1 MEELL
6 LQLKRHEGLR
16 LSAYQDSL
24 GYWTIGYGRMID
36 KRKGGGIS
44 VEEAEVLL
52 KNDIERIDKILGEVL
67 REEPVRRAVIVNMVF
82 QMGFGAVR
90 GFKGMWAAITKN
102 DWETA
107 AREGLD
113 SRWAQQTPGRARELM
128 EQLRTGKWKG

>member
-6 LQLKRHEGLR
+6 AQLKRHEGLR

-44 VEEAEVLL
+44 VEEAERLLRNDVERVDKMLGDVLL
-52 KNDIERIDKILGEVL
+52 ND
-67 REEPVRRAVIVNMVF
+67 PVRRAVILNMTF
-82 QMGFGAVR
+82 QLGLGGVR
-90 GFKGMWAAITKN
+90 NFKRMWEAIN
-102 DWETA
+102 REDWEMA
-107 AREGLD
+107 AQEGLN

-128 EQLRTGKWKG
+128 EQLRTGRWK